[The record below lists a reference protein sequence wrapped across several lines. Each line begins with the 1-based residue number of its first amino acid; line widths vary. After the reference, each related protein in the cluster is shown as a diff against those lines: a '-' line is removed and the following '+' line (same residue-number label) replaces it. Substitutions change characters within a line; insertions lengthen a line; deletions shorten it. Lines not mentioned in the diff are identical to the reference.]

1 MKKNIFKTFTTTADK
16 NIAYHVTQDKTQVDN
31 ARINLAIQHKFDIN
45 NLKYMNQVHKN
56 DVKIV
61 NQNQNFYDNCDALV
75 TNLKNTPLMVMVAD
89 CIPILFEDTTNNT
102 IAVAHAGR
110 NGTFL
115 NISSNVIN
123 TMVNDFNCDTNNIKV
138 ELGASIQ
145 KCCYEVSKD
154 MANIVKQNFGSN
166 FVQDRNIDLQG
177 INKMQLINSGI
188 KELNIT
194 ISNICTKCSNEP
206 YFSYRNDSSCGR
218 FAGII
223 MLRD

>member
-1 MKKNIFKTFTTTADK
+1 MQTNIFTIFTTTHDK
-16 NIAYHVTQDKTQVDN
+16 NLAYHVTKDKVQVDI
-31 ARINLAIQHKFDIN
+31 ARKNLSIKHNFDIKS
-45 NLKYMNQVHKN
+45 LKYMDQVHGN

-61 NQNQNFYDNCDALV
+61 KKDQNLYKCDALV

-89 CIPILFEDTTNNT
+89 CIPILFEDKTTNT

-123 TMVNDFNCDTNNIKV
+123 TMVTYFNCDTNNIKV

-145 KCCYEVSKD
+145 KCCYEVSNE
-154 MANIVKQNFGSN
+154 MVNIVEKNFSSDFTNG
-166 FVQDRNIDLQG
+166 RYIDLQA
-177 INKMQLINSGI
+177 INKMQLIDCGI
-188 KELNIT
+188 KEQNIS

-206 YFSYRNDSSCGR
+206 YFSYRKDSSCGR

-223 MLRD
+223 MLKD